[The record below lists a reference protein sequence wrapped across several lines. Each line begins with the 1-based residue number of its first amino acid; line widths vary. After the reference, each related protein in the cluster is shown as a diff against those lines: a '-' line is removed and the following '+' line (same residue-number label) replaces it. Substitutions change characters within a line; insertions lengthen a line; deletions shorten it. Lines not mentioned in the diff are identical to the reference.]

1 MAVRLAGRT
10 AIKSGSAE
18 GEKMKKTTNI
28 PQISPRALPVVIF
41 RGKQYFADLK
51 LNEFRPVQELLESI
65 PFDGEEG
72 RIMCR
77 NTGIV
82 TCKSCRMSFL
92 ISMAYEE
99 EILRCMRCFNLLKS
113 SSSE

>member
-10 AIKSGSAE
+10 AIKSGTAE
-18 GEKMKKTTNI
+18 GEKMEKTTNI
-28 PQISPRALPVVIF
+28 PQIGPRPLPVVLF
-41 RGKQYFADLK
+41 KGWQYFADLR
-51 LNEFRPVQELLESI
+51 LNEFRPVQGLLKSI
-65 PFDGEEG
+65 PFDSEEG

-82 TCKSCRMSFL
+82 TCKSCGMSFL

-99 EILRCMRCFNLLKS
+99 EQLRCMRCFNLLKPLS
-113 SSSE
+113 GE